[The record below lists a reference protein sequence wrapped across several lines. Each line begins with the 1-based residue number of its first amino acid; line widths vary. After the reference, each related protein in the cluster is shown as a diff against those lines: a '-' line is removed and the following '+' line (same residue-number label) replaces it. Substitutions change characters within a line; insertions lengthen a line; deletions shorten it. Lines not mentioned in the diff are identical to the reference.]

1 MRRSVAKRLDA
12 ALARYEPGNDG
23 TATTAGEARS
33 DVAERLE
40 RALERCGLRAN
51 LAELDAERLVS
62 ALQQLDQGVVICD
75 REGTPV
81 HRNGRAASFVG
92 ARHGEVLAQR
102 ALEQLLAGAVQ
113 GEAAEQTIELF
124 GPPRRTLTIKAAP
137 LHRDGD
143 RFGAVA
149 VVDDITE
156 RRRLESMRRDFVA
169 NISHELKTP
178 VGALGL
184 VAETIEEE
192 EDPEVI
198 RRLSRRMKAEA
209 ERLGHI
215 IEDLLDLS
223 RIEADENPERE
234 LLEIE
239 RLVNQAVERV
249 TPVADSRDIRVHVKE
264 NAVAPTVLGDQRQ
277 LVSAL
282 HNLIENAVKY
292 SETGSEVAV
301 EIATGEDGWAEI
313 AIVDHG
319 LGIPSRDL
327 ERIFERFYRVDRA
340 RSRDTGGTGLGL
352 SIVRHVA
359 TNHWGDVT
367 VQSREGEGSTFT
379 LRLPPASDREGQEDG

>member
-1 MRRSVAKRLDA
+1 MMRRSVAKRLDA
-12 ALARYEPGNDG
+12 ALARFEPEEEAGAVGDDG
-23 TATTAGEARS
+23 

-40 RALERCGLRAN
+40 RALRRCGLRADQ
-51 LAELDAERLVS
+51 AELDTQRL
-62 ALQQLDQGVVICD
+62 ADAIQQLDLGVVICD
-75 REGTPV
+75 EEGNVV
-81 HRNGRAASFVG
+81 HRNARAAAFVG

-102 ALEQLLAGAVQ
+102 ALEQLLAGAVE
-113 GEAAEQTIELF
+113 GRASEQMIELF
-124 GPPRRTLTIKAAP
+124 GPPRRTLTIRAAP
-137 LHRDGD
+137 LRHGATVM
-143 RFGAVA
+143 GAVA
-149 VVDDITE
+149 TVDDITE

-192 EDPEVI
+192 GDPEVI

-209 ERLGHI
+209 ERLAHI

-234 LLEIE
+234 PLRVLQ
-239 RLVNQAVERV
+239 LVNQAVERV
-249 TPVADSRDIRVHVKE
+249 TPVAESRGIRVEVISGKRSP
-264 NAVAPTVLGDQRQ
+264 VVVGDERQ
-277 LVSAL
+277 LVSAV
-282 HNLIENAVKY
+282 HNLVENAVKY
-292 SETGSEVAV
+292 SDAGSEVRVEVGAGGDGSV
-301 EIATGEDGWAEI
+301 EIAVI
-313 AIVDHG
+313 DHG

-359 TNHWGDVT
+359 TNHRGEVT
-367 VQSREGEGSTFT
+367 VQSREGEGSTFK
-379 LRLPPASDREGQEDG
+379 LRLPPAPEGEVP